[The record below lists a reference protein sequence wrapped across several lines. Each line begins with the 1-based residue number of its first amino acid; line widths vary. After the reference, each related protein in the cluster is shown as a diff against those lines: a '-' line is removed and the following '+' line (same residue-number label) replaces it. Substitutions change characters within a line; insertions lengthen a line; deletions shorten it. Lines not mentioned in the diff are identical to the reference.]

1 MHQDFK
7 ELLSAFNAGQVRYL
21 IVRGYA
27 VSFHAQP
34 RATKDLDIL
43 IGADAENSKAV
54 FAALAKFGA
63 PIEGLSAKD
72 FAEPDN
78 FFRIGTPPVMVDI
91 MPKIIGVE
99 FEEAWKRR
107 VDVRI
112 DNDLSVPFISR
123 EDLLVAK
130 LSAGRAQ
137 DLIDVD
143 ALRESDQSQYIEEQ
157 QRPVSPV
164 TEARSEL
171 DRIKKE
177 EREEWLTQ
185 REQKGA
191 SPTLEEIRAKGC
203 EDWLKLRQQRT
214 QESSRDP
221 QHRSAERDQETKPK
235 DSSADGTCFGQKVGP
250 VWGSSVY
257 VKHANAWKW
266 TFGINVPALR
276 EGV

>member
-21 IVRGYA
+21 IVGGYA

-54 FAALAKFGA
+54 LTALAKFGA

-78 FFRIGTPPVMVDI
+78 FFRMGTPPVMVDI
-91 MPKIIGVE
+91 MPKISGVE
-99 FEEAWKRR
+99 FEEAWRRR

-112 DNDLSVPFISR
+112 DDDLSVPFISR

-143 ALRESDQSQYIEEQ
+143 ALRESNPTREVEQ
-157 QRPVSPV
+157 QQRLTSPAAS
-164 TEARSEL
+164 ARDEL
-171 DRIKKE
+171 EQIRKE
-177 EREEWLTQ
+177 GSEEWLR
-185 REQKGA
+185 REQKGS
-191 SPTLEEIRAKGC
+191 SPTLEEIRAKGR
-203 EDWLKLRQQRT
+203 EDWLKLRNQHT
-214 QESSRDP
+214 PENSRDP
-221 QHRSAERDQETKPK
+221 QDRSADRDQEAKPK
-235 DSSADGTCFGQKVGP
+235 DISESPDKGMDDDL
-250 VWGSSVY
+250 
-257 VKHANAWKW
+257 N
-266 TFGINVPALR
+266 
-276 EGV
+276 